1 MIDRNRIALTT
12 AGRKDQFP
20 RDGVPQIAFSGRS
33 NVGKSS
39 LLNRLCQRKS
49 LARVSSEPGKTV
61 TVNFYR
67 VGGKADLVDL
77 PGYGYARR
85 SEAEKRRW
93 SALTDAYFQNNPDLL
108 MVLQLID
115 VKTGPSADDKVM
127 LDWLKSTGTP
137 FVIAATKWDKLN
149 KTDQKANLA
158 ALQAQVGED
167 VPVFP
172 LSSRTGEGVDRL
184 WSLIEKT
191 VEAGS
196 RE

>member
-1 MIDRNRIALTT
+1 MIDRNRIALVT

-39 LLNRLCQRKS
+39 LLNRLCRRRS

-67 VGGKADLVDL
+67 VDGKVDLVDL

-93 SALTDAYFQNNPDLL
+93 SALTDAYFQNNSALL
-108 MVLQLID
+108 TVLQLID
-115 VKTGPSADDKVM
+115 LKTGPSADDRMM
-127 LDWLKSTGTP
+127 LDWLRSTGTP
-137 FVIAATKWDKLN
+137 FVVAATKLDKLN
-149 KTDQKANLA
+149 KTDQKKNLD
-158 ALQAQVGED
+158 ALQAELGED

-172 LSSRTGEGVDRL
+172 LSSRTGEGTDRL

-191 VEAGS
+191 VEAGA
-196 RE
+196 

>member
-1 MIDRNRIALTT
+1 MIDRNKIGLTT
-12 AGRKDQFP
+12 AGRRDQFP
-20 RDGVPQIAFSGRS
+20 RDGVPQVAFSGRS

-39 LLNRLCQRKS
+39 LLNRLCKRKS
-49 LARVSSEPGKTV
+49 LARVSAEPGKTV

-67 VGGKADLVDL
+67 VDGKVDLVDL

-93 SALTDAYFQNNPDLL
+93 SALTDAYFQNNASLST
-108 MVLQLID
+108 VLQLID
-115 VKTGPSADDKVM
+115 LKTGPSADDRMM

-137 FVIAATKWDKLN
+137 FVIAATKLDKLN
-149 KTDQKANLA
+149 KTQQKENLA
-158 ALQAQVGED
+158 ALQKEVGES

-172 LSSRTGEGVDRL
+172 LSSRTGEGVELL

-191 VEAGS
+191 VEAA
-196 RE
+196 E